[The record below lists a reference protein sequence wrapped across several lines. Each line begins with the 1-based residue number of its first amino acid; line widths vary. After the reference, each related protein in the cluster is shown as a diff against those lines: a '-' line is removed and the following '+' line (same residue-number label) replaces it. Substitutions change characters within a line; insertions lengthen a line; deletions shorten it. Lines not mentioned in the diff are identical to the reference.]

1 MEHIRQYI
9 NFLSERNL
17 SLATIKVYNDN
28 LIEFWKFLGKSKF
41 SIRAEKVKREQV
53 RSFLFSL
60 LTEKNNQP
68 ITRRLKQTTLRG
80 FFGYLENENL
90 IKENPTKNIPILKVQ
105 TKEPTYI
112 TDLEI
117 RKILKEIKK
126 EKGKY
131 EKRNE
136 IIVLLLAETGIRL
149 SELTNLN
156 VGDIN
161 TEEKTIRVIRKG
173 NIEQTLPL
181 NSNLNGILKDY
192 IKNKKAD
199 EALLIS
205 SYKKRITNRRVGL
218 LFQDYIKKAG
228 IEKKVSVHS
237 MRHGFCVRLLEKGVD
252 IKTIQVLCNH
262 KNIETTS
269 RYLHIAKNRLRK
281 EVGKIRIN

>member
-17 SLATIKVYNDN
+17 SANTIKVYSDN
-28 LIEFWKFLGKSKF
+28 LIEFWKFLGRSKF
-41 SIRAEKVKREQV
+41 SIRAVKREQV

-60 LTEKNNQP
+60 SEKNNQP

-80 FFGYLENENL
+80 FFEYLENENL
-90 IKENPTKNIPILKVQ
+90 IKENPTRNIPILKVQ

-112 TDLEI
+112 TDWEI

-126 EKGKY
+126 EKNKY
-131 EKRNE
+131 AKRNE
-136 IIVLLLAETGIRL
+136 IMVLLLAETGIRL

-161 TEEKTIRVIRKG
+161 TKEKTIRVIRKG
-173 NIEQTLPL
+173 NIEQTLPI
-181 NSNLNGILKDY
+181 NSNLDGMLRDF

-218 LFQDYIKKAG
+218 LFQDYIKKAE

-262 KNIETTS
+262 KNIETTG